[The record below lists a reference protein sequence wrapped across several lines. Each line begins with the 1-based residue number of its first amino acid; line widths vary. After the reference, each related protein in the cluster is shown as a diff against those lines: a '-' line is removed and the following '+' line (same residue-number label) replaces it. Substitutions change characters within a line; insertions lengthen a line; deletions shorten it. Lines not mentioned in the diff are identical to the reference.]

1 MVLVVADNDM
11 EGWVVF
17 ADRVEVL
24 GCGRAAA
31 SEFSAAPAE
40 K

>member
-1 MVLVVADNDM
+1 
-11 EGWVVF
+11 VF